1 MLLII
6 LSSLFELLPKQLFGI
21 HPNLG
26 RLPLW
31 QLQEGRQKV
40 GGELF
45 GSFTREEGGEVV
57 DGDDGTSLADA
68 LGVDFDGGGGEG
80 GVDRVDGDGV
90 VRVGRAAN
98 GVSLRSGFRK
108 GQGGKGK
115 RRETHSQETSTTTL
129 NRRSGPAS
137 AMNSEVINLGIG
149 LER

>member
-6 LSSLFELLPKQLFGI
+6 LSGLFKLLPKQLFGI

-40 GGELF
+40 GRELF

-68 LGVDFDGGGGEG
+68 LGVDFNGGGGEG

-90 VRVGRAAN
+90 VGVGRAAEGRE
-98 GVSLRSGFRK
+98 GVG
-108 GQGGKGK
+108 
-115 RRETHSQETSTTTL
+115 
-129 NRRSGPAS
+129 
-137 AMNSEVINLGIG
+137 
-149 LER
+149 